1 MAGCTISSGRG
12 YFCQGQVGGIK
23 KVFLANYYD
32 AESIIDVTSDPL
44 TGIVSDIT
52 TKASGSLNFFEFD
65 LDRQL
70 SSFNQTILTGKGGAV
85 AYQTDLDL
93 HMSHDSEESWAR
105 MQKVVE
111 GLWQIIVLDN
121 NGVYYLLGV
130 ENGVELSGGTYAHGG
145 DVAYGDYVGY
155 DWCRASSSIQ
165 LFFNHKSNESLDKWN
180 ISSRSYTIRYPTSIV
195 LVLVNQ

>member
-32 AESIIDVTSDPL
+32 AESIIDVTTDLNGSV
-44 TGIVSDIT
+44 TDII
-52 TKASGSLNFFEFD
+52 TKAGGSLNFYEFD

-105 MQKVVE
+105 MQKIVE

-155 DWCRASSSIQ
+155 VLQMTGAEAVPAYNCSS
-165 LFFNHKSNESLDKWN
+165 
-180 ISSRSYTIRYPTSIV
+180 TTSPMKAWTSGT
-195 LVLVNQ
+195 LVQDATQYDTPQV